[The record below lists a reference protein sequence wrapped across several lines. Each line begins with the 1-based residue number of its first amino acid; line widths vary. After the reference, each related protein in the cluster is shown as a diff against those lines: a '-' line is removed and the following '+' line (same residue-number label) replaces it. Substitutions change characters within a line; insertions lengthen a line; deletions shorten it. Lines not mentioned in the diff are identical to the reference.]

1 MIVGWIDVALLAA
14 DIKTDVAD
22 GMFVVFALLH
32 YSYFQKFCIALTLF
46 LALLSNPRFLL
57 ILILKQHH
65 LISL

>member
-22 GMFVVFALLH
+22 GMFVGFALLH

-46 LALLSNPRFLL
+46 LALLSHPRFLL